1 MFTRFLATELKH
13 VTVQSFVFELKKL
26 QTEALEDCLN
36 SLKVFFTQAITDPDR
51 CPLSS
56 STTRSM
62 ATVTTATAG
71 RTEQHSH
78 WEGSTNWWL
87 IH

>member
-1 MFTRFLATELKH
+1 MSLCR
-13 VTVQSFVFELKKL
+13 VSFFSELKKL

-36 SLKVFFTQAITDPDR
+36 SLNVFSFQAITDPDH

-56 STTRSM
+56 STTRSLQSTM
-62 ATVTTATAG
+62 ATVTAATAG
-71 RTEQHSH
+71 RTEQHSAVTDR
-78 WEGSTNWWL
+78 GLTDNWWP